1 MVGDIANF
9 NELGMPDVNFGAWFA
24 FFAPKGTPSEAL
36 DILNQRTIA
45 ALKADSVRKLLEGNG
60 FVIVGSSREDLGKLL
75 ISEQKRWADVVKKTG
90 FKIDRKSTRLNSS
103 H

>member
-1 MVGDIANF
+1 MLGDIATF

-36 DILNQRTIA
+36 DILNQKTIA

-75 ISEQKRWADVVKKTG
+75 ISRSEERSVGKECVSPCRSRWSPD
-90 FKIDRKSTRLNSS
+90 